1 MAMQHQHG
9 SAPDAYRWW
18 VLVTVVFGA
27 FASILDSTIV
37 NTALPRIQHDFG
49 ADLHL
54 ASYVATAYILAAGV
68 LVPATGYLANRFG
81 TKRVYIASLVVF
93 TFGSA
98 LCGLAPSIGWL
109 IAFRIL
115 QGAGGA
121 ALFPLSFALL
131 FSVFTGSDRGRAN
144 GIFGIPVL
152 VAPALGPSLGGYLT
166 QYVDWRWVFYVN
178 LPVGIVGV
186 IMAARILREQQPDA
200 NRQFDIPGF
209 LLAAFGLGL
218 LLFGLSNLAYD
229 GWQSTGTV
237 SGPILVSLLLLG
249 TFVPVELRA
258 RHPLLHLR
266 LYARRSFLLA
276 TLIVLPGVVGLLG
289 PAFLLPQYLQVL
301 RQETPFVAG
310 MLLLWQGIGSVLGT
324 ITSGQVYNRVGPRRL
339 IFAGLILVALTSL
352 WLALWSTSTANLL
365 VLPFILFIRGIGLPL
380 VMQSTNTVLLEGING
395 PLLPEATTL
404 NVVGRNVMGSLGIAL
419 LTNYLQDRTNTYVS
433 NLGPAVAGAAHSV
446 ARTVGAAMSTTHLPP
461 AVLNA
466 QASAYHDTYLVVTIS
481 ILPAFVAA
489 ALVKSSVGRASRSE
503 RGVPVEA
510 VAAVVPGNE
519 IGAGR
524 TR

>member
-1 MAMQHQHG
+1 MQRKG
-9 SAPDAYRWW
+9 GAASDTYRWW

-27 FASILDSTIV
+27 FASILDATIV
-37 NTALPRIQHDFG
+37 NTALPRIQRDFG

-68 LVPATGYLANRFG
+68 LVPATGFLANRFG
-81 TKRVYIASLVVF
+81 SKRVYIASLVVF

-98 LCGLAPSIGWL
+98 LCGVAPNIGLL
-109 IAFRIL
+109 IAFRVL

-121 ALFPLSFALL
+121 ALFPLSFAML
-131 FSVFTGSDRGRAN
+131 FSVFTGKDRGRAN

-178 LPVGIVGV
+178 LPVGIIGV
-186 IMAARILREQQPDA
+186 VMAARVLREQRPEASRRFDA
-200 NRQFDIPGF
+200 PGF
-209 LLAAFGLGL
+209 LLAAVGLGL

-258 RHPLLHLR
+258 RQPLLQLR
-266 LYARRSFLLA
+266 LYVRRTFLLG
-276 TLIVLPGVVGLLG
+276 TLIVVVGVVGLLG

-301 RQETPFVAG
+301 RQETPFAAG
-310 MLLLWQGIGSVLGT
+310 MLLLWQGIGSVIGT

-339 IFAGLILVALTSL
+339 IFAGLIIVTLTSF
-352 WLALWSTSTANLL
+352 WLAFWTTATANLL
-365 VLPFILFIRGIGLPL
+365 VLPVILFLRGIGLPL
-380 VMQSTNTVLLEGING
+380 TMQSTNTVLLEGING

-404 NVVGRNVMGSLGIAL
+404 NVVGRNVMGSLGIAV
-419 LTNYLQDRTNTYVS
+419 LTNYLQGRATTYIA
-433 NLGPAVAGAAHSV
+433 NLGLAAHGAARGL
-446 ARTVGAAMSTTHLPP
+446 ARTYGATGAASHLSP
-461 AVLNA
+461 AILNA
-466 QASAYHDTYLVVTIS
+466 QATAYHDTYLVVAI
-481 ILPAFVAA
+481 IGLPAFIAA
-489 ALVKSSVGRASRSE
+489 WLVKSSTKLASQSKLSVKPD
-503 RGVPVEA
+503 G
-510 VAAVVPGNE
+510 AAVVPVGDT
-519 IGAGR
+519 GGR
-524 TR
+524 